1 MEAHAQSGWLCELV
15 VGSDD
20 ARVRE
25 CEFVELL
32 VDTGATEHVC
42 GPHDFTHAALKNGP
56 RPALKTATGELLK
69 HYGTRTVDFRCQ
81 GEELRVGFT
90 VVDVKRP
97 ILSVSRLMD
106 RGIETFIQAGKQFL
120 RRFDGATV
128 ELTRRGGLFVL
139 QCQAVVPMLLA
150 PVDEEPAGEAPD
162 LPPIDEEMERELMG
176 REEVEPP
183 VAIEV
188 PAPDEP
194 TSDERRH
201 HGLTHLPYQPWCN
214 ICVRARGREN
224 RHVSRSQNQPGTP
237 VIQCD
242 YCFLKTEEDA
252 PMVTVLVAIDTVYK
266 QMVAIPLEKK
276 GNRDPFASRS
286 LAAFARYVGH
296 PKVIIQG
303 DSEHALMA
311 VIHDACALLTA
322 ATPRTSLVNSK
333 GSKWSSRESSTIR

>member
-20 ARVRE
+20 ARMSE
-25 CEFVELL
+25 CEYVELL

-42 GPHDFTHAALKNGP
+42 GPHDFTRAALTNGP

-81 GEELRVGFT
+81 GEKLRVGFT
-90 VVDVKRP
+90 VVVVKRP

-106 RGIETFIQAGKQFL
+106 RGIETFIQAGKHIL

-139 QCQAVVPMLLA
+139 QCQVVVPMLLA
-150 PVDEEPAGEAPD
+150 LVDEEPEGQALD
-162 LPPIDEEMERELMG
+162 LPPVDEEMERELMG

-201 HGLTHLPYQPWCN
+201 HGHTFCHINLGATSVSEL
-214 ICVRARGREN
+214 VGEETDT
-224 RHVSRSQNQPGTP
+224 RHGHRFSQAHP
-237 VIQCD
+237 VVQYDC
-242 YCFLKTEEDA
+242 CFLKTGEDA

-286 LAAFARYVGH
+286 LAAFAR
-296 PKVIIQG
+296 
-303 DSEHALMA
+303 
-311 VIHDACALLTA
+311 
-322 ATPRTSLVNSK
+322 
-333 GSKWSSRESSTIR
+333 

>member
-1 MEAHAQSGWLCELV
+1 MQAHAQSGWLCELV

-32 VDTGATEHVC
+32 VGTGATVC

-56 RPALKTATGELLK
+56 RPALKTATGELLE
-69 HYGTRTVDFRCQ
+69 HYGIRTVDFRCQ
-81 GEELRVGFT
+81 GEELRVSFT

-139 QCQAVVPMLLA
+139 QCQAVVPTLLA

-162 LPPIDEEMERELMG
+162 LPPIDEEMERELIV

-194 TSDERRH
+194 TSNERRH
-201 HGLTHLPYQPWCN
+201 HGHTFAVSTLVQHLCP
-214 ICVRARGREN
+214 
-224 RHVSRSQNQPGTP
+224 
-237 VIQCD
+237 
-242 YCFLKTEEDA
+242 
-252 PMVTVLVAIDTVYK
+252 
-266 QMVAIPLEKK
+266 
-276 GNRDPFASRS
+276 
-286 LAAFARYVGH
+286 
-296 PKVIIQG
+296 
-303 DSEHALMA
+303 
-311 VIHDACALLTA
+311 
-322 ATPRTSLVNSK
+322 
-333 GSKWSSRESSTIR
+333 SSRERKQTCVTVTKPARHTRHPMRLLLPEDRGRCSNGHSPGGHRHSVQTDGCHSS

>member
-1 MEAHAQSGWLCELV
+1 MEDHAQPGWLCELV

-20 ARVRE
+20 AQMRE
-25 CEFVELL
+25 GEFVELL

-42 GPHDFTHAALKNGP
+42 GPHDFTHVALTNGP

-106 RGIETFIQAGKQFL
+106 RCIKTFIRAGQQIL

-128 ELTRRGGLFVL
+128 ELTRRGGLFGL
-139 QCQAVVPMLLA
+139 QCQVVVPMLLA
-150 PVDEEPAGEAPD
+150 HEDEEPGREAPD
-162 LPPIDEEMERELMG
+162 LPVDQEMERELMG

-188 PAPDEP
+188 PAPVEP

-201 HGLTHLPYQPWCN
+201 RGLTHLPIQPWCN
-214 ICVRARGREN
+214 VCVRARGREN
-224 RHVSRSQNQPGTP
+224 IHESRPQNQLGTP
-237 VIQCD
+237 VIKCD

-276 GNRDPFASRS
+276 KETEIHLHVAVWPHSHDTSDI
-286 LAAFARYVGH
+286 
-296 PKVIIQG
+296 PK
-303 DSEHALMA
+303 
-311 VIHDACALLTA
+311 
-322 ATPRTSLVNSK
+322 
-333 GSKWSSRESSTIR
+333 